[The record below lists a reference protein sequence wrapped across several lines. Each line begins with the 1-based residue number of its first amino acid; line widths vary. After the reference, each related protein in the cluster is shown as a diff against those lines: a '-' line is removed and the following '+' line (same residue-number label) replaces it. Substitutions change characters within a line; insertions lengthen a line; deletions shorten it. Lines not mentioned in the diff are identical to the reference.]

1 MVQLLPLVP
10 GWPLLEGML
19 REQVSLQY
27 GSCDRC
33 CRANPWVRIAGLT
46 GFWISIAL
54 MLHGFREMQTFALLG
69 SAGGLVLFGAML
81 LRRERRITA
90 SHITDDTIWLKG
102 VAPSLLER
110 FPESSETSS
119 SAGGRRG

>member
-1 MVQLLPLVP
+1 
-10 GWPLLEGML
+10 
-19 REQVSLQY
+19 
-27 GSCDRC
+27 
-33 CRANPWVRIAGLT
+33 
-46 GFWISIAL
+46 